1 MSASNSQSSPQPKKA
16 HTKHRLSKIDTLPEE
31 IKSQLN
37 MLLRDGVM
45 TQEQIRSE
53 INQLILESGANDD
66 PDYIKR
72 NALSRYSISFR
83 KGMERYQQA
92 QQLTNQWVSQFGEM
106 PQADISRA
114 LIEMGKSQVFDFQMK
129 ALEEEETLDPKTMG
143 QLALAIKR
151 LQEAQTGSVKLEKE
165 IRKTALDE
173 AAQVAEQVAKSQG
186 LTSDGAQVIRNEIL
200 GLSS

>member
-1 MSASNSQSSPQPKKA
+1 MSKQ
-16 HTKHRLSKIDTLPEE
+16 KHRLSKIDTLPNE

-37 MLLRDGVM
+37 MLIRDGRM
-45 TQEQIRSE
+45 SQEQIRSE
-53 INQLILESGANDD
+53 INQLILDAGVQDD

-83 KGMERYQQA
+83 RGMERYQQA

-106 PQADISRA
+106 PQTDISRA

-165 IRKTALDE
+165 IRKIALDE
-173 AAQVAEQVAKSQG
+173 AEQVCSETVKK
-186 LTSDGAQVIRNEIL
+186 L
-200 GLSS
+200 GLGAEAQQAFKAGFLGLKKR